1 MYVERQPF
9 SSKEPMSSERELQ
22 STLVRLSVL
31 CASALHTIVGEHI
44 ANTITDAEQDGA
56 LLAAKI
62 HGDTVT
68 ILRLVQ
74 KDTTALSVAM
84 RPKKGKEI
92 SDDSPPTACIDSASI
107 EAANRLLQGLAV
119 DHVPK
124 LVFLVNLAQK
134 NRAVYRPAK
143 GDEADQAAH
152 QMGTVLNAKHG
163 ELVARASVGSLY
175 AADLKR
181 GIGQVVELVAQLCQS
196 FMDSRTRMALEA
208 ASRRRGQE
216 PEATPKPSRAY
227 SLQLTKQLWSTCD
240 ALVGTPDHTPPLET
254 RLARNNQE
262 AYAKACKCAEPV
274 LADATSEMKEA
285 LASTGK
291 EQEVDDAW
299 DLNVELSPEENEL
312 VCRTIALLEHGS
324 ALQTAVRGAL
334 LRRDVHADFDEANAA
349 LASLVELQDN
359 VASLA
364 LYGEEQGE
372 ESLDEAVNGYARV
385 CAKLADSAGTYRN
398 EAIDKAASAATE
410 AAAHVRE
417 IL

>member
-1 MYVERQPF
+1 
-9 SSKEPMSSERELQ
+9 MSSERELQ

-31 CASALHTIVGEHI
+31 CASALHAIVGEHI
-44 ANTITDAEQDGA
+44 ADAITDAEQDGA
-56 LLAAKI
+56 TLAAKI

-84 RPKKGKEI
+84 RPEKGKEI
-92 SDDSPPTACIDSASI
+92 SEDSPPTACIDGASI

-163 ELVARASVGSLY
+163 ELVPRASVGSLY
-175 AADLKR
+175 ATDLKR

-216 PEATPKPSRAY
+216 PEAAPKPSRAY

-285 LASTGK
+285 LASAGE
-291 EQEVDDAW
+291 EQVETDDAW
-299 DLNVELSPEENEL
+299 DLNVELSPEEKEL
-312 VCRTIALLEHGS
+312 VRRTIALLECGA

-334 LRRDVHADFDEANAA
+334 LRRGVLADFDEANAA

-372 ESLDEAVNGYARV
+372 EPLGDAVEKYARV
-385 CAKLADSAGTYRN
+385 CTELADAAGTHRN
-398 EAIDKAASAATE
+398 EAIDQAAAAAAE